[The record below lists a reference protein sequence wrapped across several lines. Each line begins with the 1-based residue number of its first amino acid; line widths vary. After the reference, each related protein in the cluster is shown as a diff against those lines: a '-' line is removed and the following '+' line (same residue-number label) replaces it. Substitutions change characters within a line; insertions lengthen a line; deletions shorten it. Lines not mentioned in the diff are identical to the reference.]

1 MPKQNPYLI
10 ENKKPVEEVREIPT
24 YQPKYTDEEVAK
36 LKEIFIAEQKEAIK
50 KYQIKTSPL
59 SPEARS
65 KVIRKWGSD
74 YVSEDREGY
83 GPVFP
88 GYWEAKEKA
97 REEEERVRRG
107 RKFCQAGC
115 CEKLVEEEE
124 TYCYLHKKN
133 PNYLSEE
140 QKTAKWLRWGVRTVA
155 GVGAS
160 AVLGPV
166 GSLVAGGTLWG
177 TGKIGENVSDN
188 KGNKDFWNSIG
199 SFGGDI
205 AKGEL
210 AGKLWG
216 IGGGEMAK
224 EIGVSAE
231 KGFKA
236 GELSYS
242 FYSPS

>member
-88 GYWEAKEKA
+88 GY
-97 REEEERVRRG
+97 
-107 RKFCQAGC
+107 
-115 CEKLVEEEE
+115 
-124 TYCYLHKKN
+124 
-133 PNYLSEE
+133 
-140 QKTAKWLRWGVRTVA
+140 
-155 GVGAS
+155 
-160 AVLGPV
+160 
-166 GSLVAGGTLWG
+166 
-177 TGKIGENVSDN
+177 
-188 KGNKDFWNSIG
+188 
-199 SFGGDI
+199 
-205 AKGEL
+205 
-210 AGKLWG
+210 
-216 IGGGEMAK
+216 
-224 EIGVSAE
+224 
-231 KGFKA
+231 
-236 GELSYS
+236 
-242 FYSPS
+242 